1 MIFVSKQFSEIA
13 IIANMTGV
21 YLMTPPLAGTAKNMR
36 HKSSLQETT
45 GNGVAR
51 RRGEHGET
59 DILV

>member
-51 RRGEHGET
+51 RRGEYG
-59 DILV
+59 